1 MMKILKYLL
10 LLVIV
15 LFAIYLNHLDEIVKQ
30 EFSTPLDSNNSNL
43 TLEQHPKALINM
55 LLLVEDQSF
64 FEHSGVDFV
73 EIGRVIRDYLL
84 KDKPMRGASTLTQ
97 QMIKNALLT
106 KEQTFGRKLK
116 EVLMALLLDYSFD
129 KKFIL
134 NRYMNSVYL
143 GQTGRYEVLG
153 FQRAAKFYFNKNL
166 NQLSLN
172 GLATLVALT
181 KGPSY
186 YHPVRHPE
194 RILKRRNLVLRLYYK
209 YQKIV
214 K

>member
-10 LLVIV
+10 LLAIV

-73 EIGRVIRDYLL
+73 EIGRVIRDYFL
-84 KDKPMRGASTLTQ
+84 KDKPIRGASTLTQ

-116 EVLMALLLDYSFD
+116 EALMALLLDYSFD

>member
-1 MMKILKYLL
+1 MKTIKYLL
-10 LLVIV
+10 LLCVV
-15 LFAIYLNHLDEIVKQ
+15 AFAIYLNHLDTVVKK
-30 EFSTPLDSNNSNL
+30 EFSTALDSNNSNL
-43 TLEQHPKALINM
+43 SLEQHPKALINM

-73 EIGRVIRDYLL
+73 EIGRVLRDYFLNG
-84 KDKPMRGASTLTQ
+84 KPIRGASTLTQ

-106 KEQTFGRKLK
+106 QDKTLDRKLK
-116 EVLMALLLDYSFD
+116 EAIMALLLEYSFD

-134 NRYMNSVYL
+134 SRYMNSVYL
-143 GQTGRYEVLG
+143 GQTGRHKVLG
-153 FQRAAKFYFNKNL
+153 FQHAAQFYFDKDL
-166 NQLSLN
+166 SQLSLN
-172 GLATLVALT
+172 GLATLVALI

-186 YHPVRHPE
+186 YHPTKHPG

-209 YQKIV
+209 YRKIV

>member
-84 KDKPMRGASTLTQ
+84 KDKPIRGASTLTQ

-116 EVLMALLLDYSFD
+116 EALMALLLDYSFD

-194 RILKRRNLVLRLYYK
+194 RILKRRNLVLRVYHK